1 MNKYYGFRIKKAFES
16 EENWYK
22 INKYGSKRS
31 LFWSITMLI
40 IGAIVFFIPINEYS
54 VVFLIFLLAPLIIL
68 ISVIETFQYAKNL

>member
-22 INKYGSKRS
+22 INKYGAKRF
-31 LFWSITMLI
+31 LFWSIPMLI

-54 VVFLIFLLAPLIIL
+54 AVFWIFLLAPLIIL
-68 ISVIETFQYAKNL
+68 IPVIETLQYAKNL